1 MREAFEDLIKR
12 LLRVPPEPQAPLGAP
27 GSMRLF
33 RAAPA
38 FLRYRLLGWGVGQAA
53 AIFGTVAGV
62 LSMRLFV
69 PNLPQ
74 AFFVLELLAISFFM
88 FQLPV
93 SFLMIILDY
102 EYRWYM
108 VTDRSLRI
116 REGVIKV
123 QEKTMTFSNIQNV
136 QVRQGPMQRLF
147 GISDI
152 EVRTAG
158 GGATS
163 DGGKD
168 QHGVADN
175 LHLGY
180 FRGVDNAAEIRD
192 AILVHLKRLRSAGL
206 GDPDEPAAG
215 ESKLGS
221 AVAEGELLDAGR
233 QVLAEV
239 RALRRVATHLPSPA
253 PRP

>member
-12 LLRVPPEPQAPLGAP
+12 LLRVPPEPHAPGGAP

-38 FLRYRLLGWGVGQAA
+38 FLRYRLLGWGIGQGAALIGTIVG
-53 AIFGTVAGV
+53 VV
-62 LSMRLFV
+62 SMRLFV
-69 PNLPQ
+69 PGISEKLF
-74 AFFVLELLAISFFM
+74 ALELLAISFFM

-102 EYRWYM
+102 EYRWYI

-116 REGVIKV
+116 REGVLKV
-123 QEKTMTFSNIQNV
+123 QEKTMTFSNVQNV
-136 QVRQGPMQRLF
+136 SVRQGPVQRLF
-147 GISDI
+147 GISDV

-158 GGATS
+158 GGESSA
-163 DGGKD
+163 GKD
-168 QHGVADN
+168 EQGMADN

-192 AILVHLKRLRSAGL
+192 AILAHLKRLRTGGL
-206 GDPDEPAAG
+206 GDPDEPAVG
-215 ESKLGS
+215 EPR
-221 AVAEGELLDAGR
+221 AVADDGELLEAGQ
-233 QVLAEV
+233 QVLAEA
-239 RALRRVATHLPSPA
+239 RALRKAVIHLPAPM